1 MDYKDYYKIL
11 GVPRTAS
18 EAEIKRAYRKL
29 AREFHPDKNKSAG
42 AEDRFKAANEANEV
56 LSDPKKRAAYDQLG
70 TNWQNGQRFTPPPGW
85 GGARGAGG
93 FSPGGGGP
101 GGDAGG
107 FSDFFSSLFGAGGA
121 PGYSAGAGAG
131 AYEDYGGGVSRD
143 QQAKLAIALE
153 DSYQG
158 ATRNITL
165 GTRTLNVKL
174 PKGVIA
180 GQTIRLGGQAPR
192 GGDVLLEISFA
203 PHAVFKPEGRD
214 LQMTLNV
221 APWEAALG
229 GPVPVATLGG
239 TVELNL
245 PPGTLSGRK
254 LRLRGRGL
262 PGNPDG
268 DQLVTVQVQAPAAET
283 EAQKQIYAQMRAL
296 FPDFE
301 PRSRV
306 SSS

>member
-11 GVPRTAS
+11 GVARTAS

-29 AREFHPDKNKSAG
+29 AREFHPDKNKAPG
-42 AEDRFKAANEANEV
+42 AEDKFKAANEAHEV

-70 TNWQNGQRFTPPPGW
+70 SNWQNGQRFTPPPGW
-85 GGARGAGG
+85 GGARGGG
-93 FSPGGGGP
+93 FGAGP
-101 GGDAGG
+101 GADAGG

-121 PGYSAGAGAG
+121 PGYGPGAG
-131 AYEDYGGGVSRD
+131 AYEDVGGVSRD

-153 DSYQG
+153 DSYNG

-165 GTRTLNVKL
+165 GNRTLNVRL

-192 GGDVLLEISFA
+192 GGDVLLEIGFA
-203 PHAVFKPEGRD
+203 PHPQFKPEGRD

-229 GPVPVATLGG
+229 GPVPVPTLGG

-245 PPGTLSGRK
+245 PPGTLSGRR

-268 DQLVTVQVQAPAAET
+268 DQFVTVQVQAPAAET

-296 FPDFE
+296 FPDFD

-306 SSS
+306 SNT

>member
-29 AREFHPDKNKSAG
+29 AREFHPDKNKAAG

-70 TNWQNGQRFTPPPGW
+70 ANWQNGQRFTPPPGW
-85 GGARGAGG
+85 GGARGGG
-93 FSPGGGGP
+93 FGGGP
-101 GGDAGG
+101 GADAGG
-107 FSDFFSSLFGAGGA
+107 FSDFFSTLFGAGA
-121 PGYSAGAGAG
+121 AGGGFGGGAG
-131 AYEDYGGGVSRD
+131 AYEDVGGVSRD

-153 DSYQG
+153 DSYTG

-165 GTRTLNVKL
+165 GNRTLNVRL

-203 PHAVFKPEGRD
+203 PHPVFKPEGRD

-229 GPVPVATLGG
+229 GPVPVITLGG

-245 PPGTLSGRK
+245 PPGTLSGRR

-268 DQLVTVQVQAPAAET
+268 DQFVTIQVQAPAAET
-283 EAQKQIYAQMRAL
+283 DAQRQLYAQMRAL
-296 FPDFE
+296 FPDFD

-306 SSS
+306 SST

>member
-29 AREFHPDKNKSAG
+29 AREFHPDKNKAAG

-70 TNWQNGQRFTPPPGW
+70 ANWQNGQRFTPPPGW
-85 GGARGAGG
+85 GGARGGG
-93 FSPGGGGP
+93 FGGGP
-101 GGDAGG
+101 GADAGG
-107 FSDFFSSLFGAGGA
+107 FSDFFSTLFGAGA
-121 PGYSAGAGAG
+121 AGGGFGGGAG
-131 AYEDYGGGVSRD
+131 AYEDVGGVSRD

-153 DSYQG
+153 DSYTG

-165 GTRTLNVKL
+165 GNRTLNVRL

-203 PHAVFKPEGRD
+203 PHPVFKPEGRD

-229 GPVPVATLGG
+229 GPVPVTTLGG

-245 PPGTLSGRK
+245 PPGTLSGRR

-268 DQLVTVQVQAPAAET
+268 DQFVTIQVQAPAAET
-283 EAQKQIYAQMRAL
+283 DAQRQLYAQMRAL
-296 FPDFE
+296 FPDFD

-306 SSS
+306 SST